1 MALPEMRLLQAAIAL
16 AEELNFSRAA
26 DRLRFTQP
34 ALSKQIFELES
45 QLGFRLFERN
55 HQSVQLTDAGRA
67 FVQEAR
73 EAVIHTE
80 RAIVLAKAAFNG
92 ADEVLNIGRSSS
104 TDPFLITTL
113 LSVRLPLYPGM
124 RINFSSNFSNELAR
138 QVISGNLDLA
148 IVTGVPD
155 SPRLSPL
162 LIAESVFYV
171 AMPVSDELSHRRSV
185 ALNQMSQRNWVLFAR
200 HMSPYLYDEIQNIAS
215 EGDIRPSDTHHIMA
229 AEEAIELILEH
240 SGLAVLTRDEAWR
253 IARDG
258 ITIRPLREDRLRL
271 ATNLVARAD
280 TKSRLVAEFVRATS
294 KKLKSVRGATQQ
306 RLAFANEA
314 NRRC

>member
-26 DRLRFTQP
+26 DRLRVTQP

-55 HQSVQLTDAGRA
+55 HQSVHLTDAGRI

-80 RAIVLAKAAFNG
+80 RAMVLAKAAFNG
-92 ADEVLNIGRSSS
+92 ADEVLNIGRSST

-124 RINFSSNFSNELAR
+124 RINFSSNFSDELAR
-138 QVISGNLDLA
+138 QVIAGNLDLA
-148 IVTGVPD
+148 IVTGLPET
-155 SPRLSPL
+155 PKLSPL
-162 LIAESVFYV
+162 LIAENVFYV
-171 AMPVSDELSHRRSV
+171 AMAVSDELSRSRSV
-185 ALNQMSQRNWVLFAR
+185 TLSQMGGRNWVLFSR
-200 HMSPYLYDEIQNIAS
+200 HMSPFLYDEIQNIAA
-215 EGDIRPSDTHHIMA
+215 ENAIRPSDTHHVMTP
-229 AEEAIELILEH
+229 EEAIELILEH
-240 SGLAVLTRDEAWR
+240 RGLAVLTRDEAWR

-258 ITIRPLREDRLRL
+258 ITIRPLREERLRL

-280 TKSRLVAEFVRATS
+280 TKSRLVTEFVRATS
-294 KKLKSVRGATQQ
+294 KKLRSVRGSSQQ
-306 RLAFANEA
+306 RLAFAN
-314 NRRC
+314 